1 MSPDVH
7 VVLDWD
13 AGDGAVDELLDYLA
27 RTLPQAMIVAD
38 IVPRGDALQAGRL
51 VARKAL
57 SHGVSGR
64 VVAHDVAATP
74 GATPAW
80 REEPAE
86 AWFCVARSRTGV
98 LVLGGSAA
106 AAWEPAKAGLSQ
118 LCRVDVPAGGAPP
131 HPPARLAAA
140 IVHVCGGHPHTVAG
154 IVRQA

>member
-51 VARKAL
+51 VAHKAL
-57 SHGVSGR
+57 AHGAPGR
-64 VVAHDVAATP
+64 VVAHDVAGRP
-74 GATPAW
+74 GETPAW
-80 REEPAE
+80 RDEPGT
-86 AWFCVARSRTGV
+86 WFCVARSQTGV
-98 LVLGGSAA
+98 LVLGSSAA
-106 AAWEPAKAGLSQ
+106 AAWAPVRAGLSQ

-154 IVRQA
+154 MVQEEP